1 MKKFFSIFIITLIL
15 FSQFAFAEIYPKA
28 FIVVDTIP
36 ETDTVTLWDST
47 GHVWKWFG
55 VEDWMPGDIAVAIMD
70 DNNTEIIFDDKIL
83 ILQYSGMFI
92 N

>member
-1 MKKFFSIFIITLIL
+1 MKKISSILIIIVIL

-28 FIVVDTIP
+28 FIIIDTIP
-36 ETDTVTLWDST
+36 ETNIVTLWDSV
-47 GHVWKWFG
+47 GNIWEWYG
-55 VEDWMPGDIAVAIMD
+55 IEDWMPGDIAVAIMD
-70 DNNTEIIFDDKIL
+70 NNNTDIIYDDSIL